1 MRCLIEYDGRQHYEP
16 VCFNVQNDKNIA
28 SAQQDHNKTVHHD
41 NIKNKYCH
49 DNNIQ
54 LIRIPYWDLENIE

>member
-1 MRCLIEYDGRQHYEP
+1 M
-16 VCFNVQNDKNIA
+16 QNDKNIA
-28 SAQQDHNKTVHHD
+28 SAQQDHNKTVYHD

-54 LIRIPYWDLENIE
+54 LIRIPYWDLENIEQILNDQLGLRDNWYSYL